1 MLDILSRKLYEKE
14 AKIITNTKRLLA
26 ILRHCVF
33 GILIAVLVFVTI
45 YKTLHRGELVKFNGM
60 GILIVV
66 SGSMEPTIASKEM
79 IIIKEQTEYIKGDV
93 ITYKD
98 DTGVLITH
106 RIIDIEGSKVKTK
119 GDNNNE
125 PDDIIELEVIVGKVI
140 FHSYILGIFFLYML
154 KPLLILIII
163 LYFLYVLLK

>member
-14 AKIITNTKRLLA
+14 KKIENVKRLLK
-26 ILRHCVF
+26 ILGHFAF
-33 GILIAVLVFVTI
+33 GILVFILVFMTI

-66 SGSMEPTIASKEM
+66 SGSMEPTIVSKEM
-79 IIIKEQTEYIKGDV
+79 IIIKQKTEYIKGDV

-98 DTGVLITH
+98 DTGVFITH
-106 RIIDIEGSKVKTK
+106 RIIAIEDGKVKTK

-125 PDDIIELEVIVGKVI
+125 SDDIIELEAVEGKVV

>member
-1 MLDILSRKLYEKE
+1 
-14 AKIITNTKRLLA
+14 
-26 ILRHCVF
+26 
-33 GILIAVLVFVTI
+33 
-45 YKTLHRGELVKFNGM
+45 M

-125 PDDIIELEVIVGKVI
+125 PDDIIELEVIEGKVI